1 MDKNTFLLQLQKQL
15 KGLPEEEVQQT
26 VEYYR
31 EMLEDRIEEG
41 LSEEEAVKEIGTVE
55 EIAQPLMP
63 KPTRNRKAW
72 ELVLLVLGFPV
83 WFSALAA
90 VAAAVISLVVTIY
103 AVNVSFAA
111 CFFGGLLSSLP
122 YLFQGNWAG
131 AAFLF
136 GAALVCGGLAIF
148 GFWGS
153 DVLMK
158 GSVKAVKNL
167 FRKGRGL

>member
-55 EIAQPLMP
+55 EIAQPLLP
-63 KPTRNRKAW
+63 KPTRNRTAW

-83 WFSALAA
+83 WFSVLAA
-90 VAAAVISLVVTIY
+90 VVGLFGVTLGAI
-103 AVNVSFAA
+103 
-111 CFFGGLLSSLP
+111 GLLIHLSGLTSLGKD
-122 YLFQGNWAG
+122 YLAPFSRGTAPGILRNK
-131 AAFLF
+131 L
-136 GAALVCGGLAIF
+136 
-148 GFWGS
+148 
-153 DVLMK
+153 
-158 GSVKAVKNL
+158 KNQTHRPSQ
-167 FRKGRGL
+167 FDPEDRRNQK